1 MRALVPWMG
10 TLPRSFTRFED
21 EMENLVNRFFGDREW
36 FPGNGGRTFAPKVNV
51 AETEGE
57 YEVSVDLPG
66 MKPEEFTVEVREG
79 NLWISGEKKEEKE
92 EKGKTF
98 HRVER
103 HYGEFRR
110 VIPLM
115 GAVKENEIHAEYKEG
130 VLMITLP
137 KAEEVKP
144 KKIEITT

>member
-1 MRALVPWMG
+1 M
-10 TLPRSFTRFED
+10 LPRSFTRFED
-21 EMENLVNRFFGDREW
+21 EFENMVARFFGNREE
-36 FPGNGGRTFAPKVNV
+36 PSGNGGHFFAPKVNV
-51 AETEGE
+51 AETENQ
-57 YEVSVDLPG
+57 YEISVDLPG
-66 MKPEEFTVEVREG
+66 MKPEDFTVEVREG

-110 VIPLM
+110 VIPLLS
-115 GAVKENEIHAEYKEG
+115 GVKEGEINAEYRDG
-130 VLMITLP
+130 VLAITLP

-144 KKIEITT
+144 KKIEVKTT